1 MRKQNPLLLFIFYYL
16 SASINRNNTNKL
28 LIVLI
33 AIRKIKITIVLKTV
47 KFEMFAEID
56 QTIYE
61 AMKQIINS
69 IIAILKTFT
78 IVLNVPIE
86 KNNCKGLSACS
97 GVLFTMFE
105 RIATII
111 VKDASI
117 KPANE
122 TDAPI
127 MFERISIFDSFLFNA
142 KSMIEIFE
150 FANHKITI
158 TTMSIMNAKLR
169 YVSTKFLMFFI

>member
-1 MRKQNPLLLFIFYYL
+1 
-16 SASINRNNTNKL
+16 
-28 LIVLI
+28 
-33 AIRKIKITIVLKTV
+33 
-47 KFEMFAEID
+47 MFADID
-56 QTIYE
+56 QIIYD
-61 AMKQIINS
+61 AIKQIINS
-69 IIAILKTFT
+69 MIAILKTLT

-111 VKDASI
+111 VKDARI

-127 MFERISIFDSFLFNA
+127 ILETISIFDSLLFNE
-142 KSMIEIFE
+142 KSINENFE

-158 TTMSIMNAKLR
+158 TTISIMNAKLR